1 MFHHIDL
8 KVLFPHH
15 SKTTEL
21 ACYDWLVAWFYQHVT
36 GTTTTNAGDSDNCIM
51 ENSTFSTTGDEF
63 IEVYTIT
70 ACTMIHCN
78 NTVCTT
84 SVQASLQQW
93 TQLNKYMHWN
103 KNHNAKQM
111 HALEKK
117 SL

>member
-1 MFHHIDL
+1 MIGLLLGFINML
-8 KVLFPHH
+8 PELLQQMQGTVTTALW
-15 SKTTEL
+15 KT
-21 ACYDWLVAWFYQHVT
+21 
-36 GTTTTNAGDSDNCIM
+36 
-51 ENSTFSTTGDEF
+51 TFSTTGDEF